1 MLAAGAL
8 ALTIVGVS
16 ASPASADAVREGQ
29 WYFTVLD
36 VNGAQKIT
44 RGNGVVVAVVD
55 TGVWAGHPDL
65 HDAVLPGFDTAPIY
79 AGDGRED
86 QQGHGTSMA
95 GLIAGRGHDGSKGIV
110 GIAPDATIL
119 PVKIPLEQFASAGE
133 TTTGIKWATEHG
145 AKVMNLSFSSEG
157 SRSMEAAVAA
167 AQAAD
172 IVVVAGSGN
181 RGKTESRP
189 NPGAYDGV
197 LTVGSVDRDN
207 VVTDFSITGP
217 QVDLV
222 APGVDITSPYTQADG
237 GYFTGYGTSQST
249 AIVSGAA
256 ALVRAKF
263 PQLSAAEVIHRL
275 EATAID
281 KGAPGRDDQY
291 GYGVLNIMGAL
302 TADVPPLQTGGA
314 QPASSAAAG
323 EPVAESSPTEKSSI
337 GPLLWAGGAVAV
349 LLVIGL
355 VIAVVAMSRRSAPR
369 RY

>member
-1 MLAAGAL
+1 
-8 ALTIVGVS
+8 
-16 ASPASADAVREGQ
+16 
-29 WYFTVLD
+29 
-36 VNGAQKIT
+36 
-44 RGNGVVVAVVD
+44 
-55 TGVWAGHPDL
+55 
-65 HDAVLPGFDTAPIY
+65 
-79 AGDGRED
+79 
-86 QQGHGTSMA
+86 
-95 GLIAGRGHDGSKGIV
+95 
-110 GIAPDATIL
+110 
-119 PVKIPLEQFASAGE
+119 
-133 TTTGIKWATEHG
+133 
-145 AKVMNLSFSSEG
+145 
-157 SRSMEAAVAA
+157 MEAAVAA

-181 RGKTESRP
+181 RGKTDGRP

-207 VVTDFSITGP
+207 AVTDFSVTGP
-217 QVDLV
+217 QVHLV
-222 APGVDITSPYTQADG
+222 APGVDITSPYKEADG

-249 AIVSGAA
+249 AIVSGAV

-281 KGAPGRDDQY
+281 KEAPGRDDQY

-302 TADVPPLQTGGA
+302 TADIPPLQTGGA

-323 EPVAESSPTEKSSI
+323 GPVAESLQTEKSSI

-349 LLVIGL
+349 LLIIGL
-355 VIAVVAMSRRSAPR
+355 VIAAVAMSRRSTPR